1 MTGRGALAGEALF
14 SGLDIAL
21 FPARWTCLLGV
32 SGVGKT
38 SVLRLLA
45 GLPTPVSFTGEL
57 PQFSDGAAF
66 MAQDDL
72 LFPWLTVLQNTCL
85 GARLRG
91 EAQDT
96 ERARNLLAQVGL
108 AAHCDKKPA
117 ALSGGQRQ
125 RVALARTLMEARPVV
140 LLDEPF
146 SALDAQTR
154 SEMQD
159 LAARLLADK
168 TVLLVTHDIAEAARL
183 GHQIYAM
190 SAQKTVEIAAPAPRT
205 PREFDAPDV
214 LRCQGDLRRYFA
226 EGTQ

>member
-1 MTGRGALAGEALF
+1 
-14 SGLDIAL
+14 
-21 FPARWTCLLGV
+21 
-32 SGVGKT
+32 
-38 SVLRLLA
+38 
-45 GLPTPVSFTGEL
+45 
-57 PQFSDGAAF
+57 

-91 EAQDT
+91 ASVDAA
-96 ERARNLLAQVGL
+96 RAMTLLEQVGL
-108 AAHCDKKPA
+108 AAHSEKKPA

-154 SEMQD
+154 GEMQD

-183 GHQIYAM
+183 GHKIYAM
-190 SAQKTVEIAAPAPRT
+190 SADRTTEVTAPSGAV
-205 PREFDAPDV
+205 PREFDAMEV
-214 LRCQGDLRRYFA
+214 LQCQGRLRRLFA
-226 EGTQ
+226 EGAR